1 MYQLIVLG
9 YLNTYKMTYLLC
21 GTKSE
26 DLCWVVCKCST
37 SYEHRHSL
45 RILHSLTLKTLELL
59 QFSPFHMFTP
69 HGKQNNEHQ
78 CFSDPFI
85 KSILQPLT
93 RPQIRGQWLLRQSLA
108 HQGSMH
114 YTASLREQLFFW
126 LCIKRGFNIFA
137 KFTKN
142 LIIKE

>member
-85 KSILQPLT
+85 VHPSTPDPTPDQ
-93 RPQIRGQWLLRQSLA
+93 RPVTLKTI
-108 HQGSMH
+108 
-114 YTASLREQLFFW
+114 TCSLRLDALHSISQGAALF
-126 LCIKRGFNIFA
+126 L
-137 KFTKN
+137 T
-142 LIIKE
+142 LH